1 MKHKF
6 TAAVMAAAMA
16 AAGLTGCMEK
26 KQPSSSNK
34 NTETAVTTSAAGN
47 DSTPNGEFVSESI
60 ELIKL
65 KYADVPD
72 LTSGPEFKISDTY
85 AKPGEI
91 AKVTVSV
98 NGAKDKWNTCG
109 IHVTYPEVLECQLE
123 NAENNSIKYELGDA
137 VAGNSAFIAMDWR
150 ENLDEELVREHQCS
164 FFFTTVFMD
173 TKGGDGDI
181 ATFFLKVPDDAKIG
195 TVYKLGFYYKSDEN
209 ASDMFRDL
217 EVDLAFEK
225 YAFTHMTGGTI
236 TVR

>member
-34 NTETAVTTSAAGN
+34 STETAVTTSAAGN

-164 FFFTTVFMD
+164 FFLIMIGNGLLVLILNLIGLFTGLYKFLNALLNGRGTLSNLLNNLLV
-173 TKGGDGDI
+173 TGRELVGGVDGE
-181 ATFFLKVPDDAKIG
+181 
-195 TVYKLGFYYKSDEN
+195 Y
-209 ASDMFRDL
+209 
-217 EVDLAFEK
+217 
-225 YAFTHMTGGTI
+225 H
-236 TVR
+236 